1 MDFAT
6 DDKTVNLQ
14 IAREYKSLLKISYQ
28 TLSED
33 DKSLIRKALD
43 VAIDAHSSQ
52 TRKSGKPYIFHPIS
66 VANIKNGNSKN
77 VIKLNKSFNCHSF
90 C

>member
-33 DKSLIRKALD
+33 DKTLIRKALD
-43 VAIDAHSSQ
+43 LAIEAHSSQ
-52 TRKSGKPYIFHPIS
+52 TRKSGKPFKTSPE
-66 VANIKNGNSKN
+66 
-77 VIKLNKSFNCHSF
+77 KLKIIILQMFQCLTT
-90 C
+90 